1 MKGVIMP
8 LPKLVS
14 PTYELKLPSTDQV
27 IKFRPF
33 LVKEEKILLIAMESE
48 DEKQITAAI
57 KTILKNCVLSK
68 IKIDDL
74 ALFDI
79 EYLFLNVRG
88 KSVGE
93 EISLRLLC
101 PDDQESYADVS
112 INIEDI
118 KVQKSE
124 EHDRNIK
131 LNDSIGMVMKYPNLD
146 MFVKNNFGTG
156 TQVDDVFEI
165 ASTCIEQIFEGE
177 EVFEVKNFSKKEVM
191 DFLDSLN
198 TEQFLMIQ
206 KFFETMPKLKHTVQ
220 VTNPNTGVI
229 SDVEIE
235 GLANFFA

>member
-48 DEKQITAAI
+48 DEKQITTAI

-118 KVQKSE
+118 KIQKSE

-156 TQVDDVFEI
+156 SQVDDVFEI

>member
-1 MKGVIMP
+1 
-8 LPKLVS
+8 
-14 PTYELKLPSTDQV
+14 
-27 IKFRPF
+27 
-33 LVKEEKILLIAMESE
+33 
-48 DEKQITAAI
+48 
-57 KTILKNCVLSK
+57 
-68 IKIDDL
+68 
-74 ALFDI
+74 
-79 EYLFLNVRG
+79 
-88 KSVGE
+88 
-93 EISLRLLC
+93 
-101 PDDQESYADVS
+101 
-112 INIEDI
+112 
-118 KVQKSE
+118 
-124 EHDRNIK
+124 
-131 LNDSIGMVMKYPNLD
+131 MVMKYPNLD

-156 TQVDDVFEI
+156 SQVDDVFEI

>member
-1 MKGVIMP
+1 MP

-14 PTYELKLPSTDQV
+14 PTYELKLPSTDQS

-74 ALFDI
+74 SLFDI

-93 EISLRLLC
+93 EINVRLLC
-101 PDDQESYADVS
+101 PDDQETYVDVN

-124 EHDRNIK
+124 DHDRNIK
-131 LNDSIGMVMKYPNLD
+131 LNDSVGMVMKYPNLD
-146 MFVKNNFGTG
+146 MFVKNNFGSG
-156 TQVDDVFEI
+156 SQVDDVFEI
-165 ASTCIEQIFEGE
+165 ASTCIEQIYEGE
-177 EVFEVKNFSKKEVM
+177 EVYEVKNFTKKEVM
-191 DFLDSLN
+191 EFLESLN

-206 KFFETMPKLKHTVQ
+206 KFFETMPKLKHMVQ
-220 VTNPNTGVI
+220 VTNPNTGVT